1 MGIWKRSSFA
11 AVLALVFGAAGPPAL
26 DSAAALTAVPP
37 LLGPGRVVTA
47 TATAQMTA
55 PADGRL
61 RTKQF
66 QADVTGVA
74 WPARTRAD
82 GHEVAATTG
91 HRLVVFTVSLSEP
104 GSVVTPV
111 TPDLP
116 KLVVWVGKVSLPV
129 PLTGIQGQLV
139 AHFETHLATGTAT
152 YAASVPDGTHQVSL
166 ALSEGSFTQRFD
178 LWTLRRLPPA
188 PVVLYR
194 APSSAFVTASVTP
207 TATLTI
213 TCPTGTSAP
222 IALSFTHAALSE
234 WTPAAGS
241 TTTPPSTAQA
251 FLWVRLLATDSAD
264 WTYARSDEHFTLRP
278 LPADRLVFTPE
289 GGAPVA
295 ASSATFSHGLT
306 WPLGD
311 TGLFDADYWFVVPAS
326 LTEGT
331 LTVTAGPAN
340 GQNLLP
346 TGTSSAQVTD
356 SITGATLPLTFPD
369 PPAST
374 AQHRPGWTHAPVP
387 ESGLGAL
394 AATATAP
401 HRGADPSPGP
411 GPGGFPVWAALVAL
425 FGIAGAVLAAGR
437 ARHWRRPTSAG
448 ASGPADGAP
457 PGAMVPDATRDG
469 PGPRPRVG
477 GTAGAVTA
485 PVPPPSSVEVPP
497 LGGDGALVVR
507 VLGHVEI
514 APCELPSDRRLLAED
529 LCSFLALHDERPL
542 TTAELLE
549 AIWPLDGER
558 KEATAKTVHNTVGRL
573 RQGVGPEHL
582 PDAAEAGG
590 YRLVGAVTDW
600 GEVKR
605 LLAAASGA
613 PDEESRNL
621 RAQALAHVRGA
632 PFEGAHAAQF
642 HWAYASGL
650 VSEILRTVTDAAHAV
665 SGDLLCAGDPAQAE
679 WAARQGLRASRDD
692 ERLWLDAARA
702 GEALGAS
709 VLARV
714 WRDAAA
720 ALGAPR
726 VRELR
731 RSLGS
736 S

>member
-1 MGIWKRSSFA
+1 MVFWKPSSFA
-11 AVLALVFGAAGPPAL
+11 AVLALVFGAAGSLAL
-26 DSAAALTAVPP
+26 ARSAAALTGVPP

-47 TATAQMTA
+47 TAAGQMTA

-66 QADVTGVA
+66 LADVTGVA

-91 HRLVVFTVSLSEP
+91 HRLVVFSISLSEP
-104 GSVVTPV
+104 GSDVTPV

-139 AHFETHLATGTAT
+139 PHFETHLATGTAT
-152 YAASVPDGTHQVSL
+152 YAASVPDGTHHVSL

-194 APSSAFVTASVTP
+194 TPSSASVTASVTP
-207 TATLTI
+207 TATVTI
-213 TCPTGTSAP
+213 TCPTGTNAP
-222 IALSFTHAALSE
+222 IALSFTHAALTD

-241 TTTPPSTAQA
+241 TTTPPTTAQA

-264 WTYARSDEHFTLRP
+264 WTYARSDERFTLRP
-278 LPADRLVFTPE
+278 LPANRLVFTPK
-289 GGAPVA
+289 GGAPVD

-326 LTEGT
+326 LTQGT
-331 LTVTAGPAN
+331 LTVTAGPAT
-340 GQNLLP
+340 GQNFLP
-346 TGTSSAQVTD
+346 TGTASAQVTD
-356 SITGATLPLTFPD
+356 SITGATLPIAFPD
-369 PPAST
+369 PPAVE
-374 AQHRPGWTHAPVP
+374 AQHRPRWTGAPLP
-387 ESGLGAL
+387 MSGLGAL
-394 AATATAP
+394 GGAPTALHP
-401 HRGADPSPGP
+401 GADHSPAP
-411 GPGGFPVWAALVAL
+411 GSGGFPVWAALVVL

-437 ARHWRRPTSAG
+437 ARHWRHFTSAG
-448 ASGPADGAP
+448 ASVARDDAPSCATAGATP
-457 PGAMVPDATRDG
+457 DG
-469 PGPRPRVG
+469 PGPRPR
-477 GTAGAVTA
+477 AERSLSAVA
-485 PVPPPSSVEVPP
+485 VPVPPPAVVEVPP
-497 LGGDGALVVR
+497 LAGDGTLVVR

-529 LCSFLALHDERPL
+529 LCAFLALHDERPL
-542 TTAELLE
+542 TTAQLLE

-632 PFEGAHAAQF
+632 PFEGAHATQF

-650 VSEILRTVTDAAHAV
+650 VSEILRTVTDAAHAL
-665 SGDLLCAGDPAQAE
+665 SRELLCAGDPAQAE
-679 WAARQGLRASRDD
+679 WAARQGLKASRDD

-709 VLARV
+709 VLSRV
-714 WRDAAA
+714 FRDATA
-720 ALGAPR
+720 ALGAQR